1 MATKQ
6 AKTSAEKKEPSFEQA
21 LTRLES
27 IVEKME
33 GGSLSLEDMMKYF
46 EEGSK
51 LSKLC
56 AAKLNE
62 VEKKIEQL
70 VKKDGQL
77 TTEPFGVEDDD

>member
-1 MATKQ
+1 MATK
-6 AKTSAEKKEPSFEQA
+6 KTQKEEKQPSFEQA
-21 LTRLES
+21 LKRLEV

-33 GGSLSLEDMMKYF
+33 SGSLSLEEMMKHF

-51 LSKLC
+51 LSTLC
-56 AAKLNE
+56 SEKLNE

-77 TTEPFGVEDDD
+77 TTEPFEPEADD